1 MRSADGPSVWQ
12 QFRRTLALL
21 AIEWLAVSLVV
32 VLLVVWPVC
41 IPQSFAQNP
50 QPDNQTNIVRG
61 TVVNALTGQP
71 IGRALVYSPDNRY
84 ATFTDGEGHFE
95 FTLPNAPADNAG
107 IAFSGNGGNL
117 TRLMARRPGF
127 LEDLNGNRQVEVSPG
142 SEVTIRLTPEALIK
156 GRVALPAADPA
167 RGINVELYYRQVQD
181 GSLRWMQKNSTRTNS
196 NGEFRFAE
204 LESGTYKVL
213 TREWMDNDPEGT
225 VPGGQRYGFPPVY
238 FPDATDFAT
247 ASTIP
252 LTAGEIFEADISLVR
267 QPYYPVKIP
276 VTKPKRTAE

>member
-32 VLLVVWPVC
+32 ILLVVWPVC

-95 FTLPNAPADNAG
+95 FTLPNALSLITQGSLSRGTAE
-107 IAFSGNGGNL
+107 
-117 TRLMARRPGF
+117 T
-127 LEDLNGNRQVEVSPG
+127 SPG
-142 SEVTIRLTPEALIK
+142 SWRA
-156 GRVALPAADPA
+156 A
-167 RGINVELYYRQVQD
+167 RGFWR
-181 GSLRWMQKNSTRTNS
+181 
-196 NGEFRFAE
+196 A
-204 LESGTYKVL
+204 
-213 TREWMDNDPEGT
+213 
-225 VPGGQRYGFPPVY
+225 
-238 FPDATDFAT
+238 
-247 ASTIP
+247 
-252 LTAGEIFEADISLVR
+252 
-267 QPYYPVKIP
+267 
-276 VTKPKRTAE
+276 